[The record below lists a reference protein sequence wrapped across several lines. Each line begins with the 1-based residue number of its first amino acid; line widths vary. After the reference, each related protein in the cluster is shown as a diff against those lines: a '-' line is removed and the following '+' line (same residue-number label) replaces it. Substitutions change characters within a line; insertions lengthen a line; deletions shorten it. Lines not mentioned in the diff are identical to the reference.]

1 MNLLNKGPKNVKAS
15 WPLTAAPFMETTR
28 KGQPWVNFGSGND
41 WPQRFLQAVDGTG
54 PLSACIEITA
64 QHVAGNGLR
73 VWKTEGGKRVE
84 HKDAMNLWY
93 DWLSQTTEED
103 FLWATAKD
111 AVSLNART
119 WHVRFDSLGKIA
131 ALDHVDNSRTRASV
145 AMKDGESTSYFW
157 SKDWSKHKR
166 PGYEPQ
172 ETPAFLFDE
181 TQRDGK
187 FALYSKQ
194 YKAGKDSYSEP
205 WFLGCLA
212 AAEVWMRVDNF
223 NRTQIDTGFMAGVML
238 FVRSSAD
245 KEKMA
250 VLDEELEDT
259 YVGALARGMAVIQL
273 EPGEEAPTPHIIP
286 RTDKAGV
293 LDAVRDNSTG
303 VICDTFMIPRIL
315 VTEQSTG
322 LASQGMAIQESMSLF
337 HARLV
342 NPIQYRH
349 IIKDL
354 WRLFEFSGITDIDDI
369 TIEPVRVF
377 DSKED
382 PVAARMNQQRIMLVA
397 EARERVG
404 LSIITI
410 DGEDALP
417 DRSNW
422 DPRMNLMLIEVGP
435 STPKVPED
443 GGDQKKDGEDPE
455 EKKQEEDNPEDPDA
469 EPEDKP

>member
-1 MNLLNKGPKNVKAS
+1 MKLLNKGPKSVKAS
-15 WPLTAAPFMETTR
+15 WPLTASPFTETLR
-28 KGQPWVNFGSGND
+28 KSQPWVNFGSGND

-64 QHVAGNGLR
+64 QHVAGNGLKI
-73 VWKTEGGKRVE
+73 WKTEGGKRVE
-84 HKDAMNLWY
+84 HKQAMDLWY
-93 DWLSQTTEED
+93 AWLSHTTEED

-119 WHVRFDSLGKIA
+119 WHVRFDSYGKIA

-145 AMKDGESTSYFW
+145 AMKDGESLSYFW
-157 SKDWSKHKR
+157 CKDWSKHKR

-223 NRTQIDTGFMAGVML
+223 NRTQIDTGFMSGVILPM
-238 FVRSSAD
+238 RTSAD
-245 KEKMA
+245 KEKMNE
-250 VLDEELEDT
+250 LHEEMEAMCA
-259 YVGALARGMAVIQL
+259 GALAAGFLIMQL
-273 EPGEEAPTPHIIP
+273 EPGEEWVPPHIVP
-286 RTDKAGV
+286 RSDKAGV
-293 LDAVRDNSTG
+293 LDEVRNGSTG

-315 VTEQSTG
+315 VTEQATG

-337 HARLV
+337 DARLV
-342 NPIQYRH
+342 KPIQYRH
-349 IIKDL
+349 IIKDM
-354 WRLFEFSGITDIDDI
+354 WRLFEFSDIMDIDDI
-369 TIEPVRVF
+369 TIEPVQVF

-404 LSIITI
+404 LSIVTT
-410 DGEDALP
+410 DGKDAKP

-422 DPRMNLMLIEVGP
+422 DPRMNMMLIEVGP
-435 STPKVPED
+435 GASKAPED
-443 GGDQKKDGEDPE
+443 GGDEKKDGEDPE
-455 EKKQEEDNPEDPDA
+455 EEKKVEDPEA
-469 EPEDKP
+469 ETEDQQ